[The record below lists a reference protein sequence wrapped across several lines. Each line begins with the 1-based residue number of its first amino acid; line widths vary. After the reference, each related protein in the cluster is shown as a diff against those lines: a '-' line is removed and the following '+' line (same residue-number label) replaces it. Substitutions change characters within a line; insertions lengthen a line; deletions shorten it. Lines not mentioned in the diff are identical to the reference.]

1 MAYFTMAIDSLLNV
15 FRKPATRLY
24 PAVVRNNFSAA
35 RGHVSIDINTCI
47 FCGIC
52 QKKCPTLAIKV
63 ERKEK
68 SWEIERLQCIVCA
81 SCSEAC
87 PKKCLTIENT
97 YTTPVAINDK
107 GSTKQTSVQMPK
119 EG

>member
-1 MAYFTMAIDSLLNV
+1 MAYFTMAIDSLKNV
-15 FRKPATRLY
+15 FKKPATRLY
-24 PAVVRNNFSAA
+24 PGEVRETFAA
-35 RGHVSIDINTCI
+35 TRGHVSIDINTCI

-68 SWEIERLQCIVCA
+68 TWELERLQCIVCA
-81 SCSEAC
+81 SCAEAC

-97 YTTPVAINDK
+97 YTGPVGIAEKD
-107 GSTKQTSVQMPK
+107 STRQIFVQK
-119 EG
+119 VVE